1 MADMDFQFLRLEKPD
16 VMRYLPKFLA
26 EDEHFKRV
34 QGSLSTEHEIQRQEI
49 IDIASQ
55 FFVDTATWGLTAWE
69 KVYQTNPPTGAS
81 IALRRSLLRAKM
93 LGNRTMTKANLE
105 LLINQFVSNH
115 DAYINEETAPGTF
128 DIIVPSLVTYWDDLV
143 NMLMEMVPAHL
154 IINFGYEKDKTTGVI
169 YNGAIPTIH
178 KKYRI
183 APATIHDTTNESHL
197 FAAGIASTHKKYAIQ
212 EVYTSGAELT
222 SPVYAGGGVYVF
234 KDFKVKE
241 VQ

>member
-1 MADMDFQFLRLEKPD
+1 MADMDFQFLRLDKPD

-34 QGSLSTEHEIQRQEI
+34 QDALSTEHEIQRQEV

-81 IALRRSLLRAKM
+81 VELRRSLLRAKM
-93 LGNRTMTKANLE
+93 LGSSTMTKANLE

-115 DAYINEETAPGTF
+115 DAYIVEETAPGTF
-128 DIIVPSLVTYWDDLV
+128 KIVVPSTIAYWDDFT

-154 IINFGYEKDKTTGVI
+154 VVDFEYDKDKT
-169 YNGAIPTIH
+169 NGAVYIGGAPQMHRKYTVAQVFERNMNATNYTGGITTHHKTFTVKLVSPVHDAATNAIAYSGTAPVIH
-178 KKYRI
+178 KRYRI
-183 APATIHDTTNESHL
+183 
-197 FAAGIASTHKKYAIQ
+197 
-212 EVYTSGAELT
+212 
-222 SPVYAGGGVYVF
+222 
-234 KDFKVKE
+234 
-241 VQ
+241 